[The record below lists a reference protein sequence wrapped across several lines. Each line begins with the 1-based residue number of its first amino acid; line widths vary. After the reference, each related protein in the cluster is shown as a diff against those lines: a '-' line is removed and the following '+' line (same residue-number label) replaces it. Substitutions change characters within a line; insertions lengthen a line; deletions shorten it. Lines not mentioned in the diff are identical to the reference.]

1 MKKQKTQK
9 KGRAAR
15 ALSGKKTTATGAT
28 RYLVLWSQTMDDIPI
43 ALVKTEREAR
53 AVVAAHSS
61 PRSAKPLTAL
71 AEHLD
76 LPLSTPVCFK
86 IIKFAGQTPIDNVDV
101 IDIYWEQIK
110 KKRPKIKSRPR

>member
-1 MKKQKTQK
+1 
-9 KGRAAR
+9 
-15 ALSGKKTTATGAT
+15 
-28 RYLVLWSQTMDDIPI
+28 MDDIPI